1 MPRGDYSS
9 DSVTLVPGFLR
20 GFRAWGLGFQFDQPT
35 LVGAVQTS
43 FAWQPGRNEASCPG
57 PALTGAWPTRIHS
70 APGPRCGCGFYARFD
85 EEHGY
90 IGVKGIVKVTGDIV
104 LGTKGFRAQ
113 YAEIEAFY
121 LDDEGL
127 SEYLHC
133 VRTARSVPPFGLG
146 RVNRGYEAGGELPS
160 WGRGKTAADLL
171 EYLATDY
178 KVKIYPSAAAAQEDF
193 PFPSVEGLL
202 PPEPEP
208 VPEPLTH
215 AWPPAKPL
223 VWGPPLPWH
232 REKLLKRTPIKLPF
246 KPRHW
251 RTK

>member
-9 DSVTLVPGFLR
+9 ESVTLVPGFLR

-43 FAWQPGRNEASCPG
+43 FAWQPGRNEANCPVG
-57 PALTGAWPTRIHS
+57 PFSSNHS
-70 APGPRCGCGFYARFD
+70 SPSPKCACGFYARFD

-121 LDDEGL
+121 IDNGL

-146 RVNRGYEAGGELPS
+146 RVNLSYEAGGGLPS

-171 EYLATDY
+171 EYFATDY
-178 KVKIYPSAAAAQEDF
+178 KVKIYPSAAAAQADF

-202 PPEPEP
+202 PPEPEAAPDP
-208 VPEPLTH
+208 VLNVWPLTST
-215 AWPPAKPL
+215 PL

-232 REKLLKRTPIKLPF
+232 REKTLKRTPVKTPF
-246 KPRHW
+246 RFRHW
-251 RTK
+251 RTR